1 MSDNQHIEVKKSGGF
16 LNTGAGRL
24 VILVVALIVDQYTK
38 YLARLNFGFPG
49 GEPDY
54 FKIKQVVGEWIQFR
68 LVYNTGAAFGMKPQ
82 GVLPFLNPTVFY
94 VLFSTV
100 AITVLILYY
109 RKLGLEDIWQKLGV
123 ALILSGAFGNLIDRL
138 RFHKV
143 TDFIDVGIPSLPTRW
158 PTFNV
163 ADSCVCVGV
172 ALILIA
178 PMLMR
183 KPEPT
188 ETQPSSDTVAPGA
201 SAPNALGSGDNRAT
215 SAGS

>member
-1 MSDNQHIEVKKSGGF
+1 MSDMKNGEVKKTGGF
-16 LNTGAGRL
+16 LNTEAGRL
-24 VILVVALIVDQYTK
+24 VILIVALIADQYTK
-38 YLARLNFGFPG
+38 YLARVNFGFPG

-54 FKIKQVVGEWIQFR
+54 FKVKQVIGEWIQLR

-109 RKLGLEDIWQKLGV
+109 RKLGPEDFWQKLGV
-123 ALILSGAFGNLIDRL
+123 SLILSGAFGNLIDRL

-172 ALILIA
+172 ALILLA

-183 KPEPT
+183 KPAPT
-188 ETQPSSDTVAPGA
+188 ETQPSSDKGAPGA
-201 SAPNALGSGDNRAT
+201 LHSGDNRAT